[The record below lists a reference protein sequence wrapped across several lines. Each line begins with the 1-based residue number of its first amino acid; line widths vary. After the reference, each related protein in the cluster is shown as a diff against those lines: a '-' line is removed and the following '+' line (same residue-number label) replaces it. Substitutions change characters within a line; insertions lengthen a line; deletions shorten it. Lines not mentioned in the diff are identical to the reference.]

1 MTTEADEILTQLHQ
15 AAERRSRASRHT
27 MEGLA
32 VRAAALADIRAYAAE
47 ARRHGVTH
55 EQLAEA
61 VGVKKSTWYE
71 IVNGTVKS

>member
-1 MTTEADEILTQLHQ
+1 
-15 AAERRSRASRHT
+15 

-47 ARRHGVTH
+47 ARRLKVTH

-61 VGVKKSTWYE
+61 VGVKKSTWYK